1 MGSIWVIFIG
11 GTRRSYVTLPWTL
24 YQAGVAMVQTA
35 PTSEADQPNVPG
47 ASAVRVLGALL
58 ILQGGYRLYAVTNA
72 VMLVVQ
78 RGIDPSVLFVT
89 FFLSGVIGLLIIV
102 AGVLLVRLDR
112 AGRGFG
118 LVVCSLAL
126 THQVFA
132 SASMLIA
139 LKFVA
144 PSATSLP
151 GLLFWLLPPTY
162 MVLFLVGIIVIAR
175 WHPPRL
181 PG

>member
-1 MGSIWVIFIG
+1 
-11 GTRRSYVTLPWTL
+11 
-24 YQAGVAMVQTA
+24 MVQTA
-35 PTSEADQPNVPG
+35 STSHTDQSHVPG

-72 VMLVVQ
+72 VVLVVQ

-89 FFLSGVIGLLIIV
+89 FFLSGVIGLLTIV

-118 LVVCSLAL
+118 LVVCSIALA
-126 THQVFA
+126 HQVFA
-132 SASMLIA
+132 FASTLVA
-139 LKFVA
+139 LKVLSSSAA
-144 PSATSLP
+144 PSL

-162 MVLFLVGIIVIAR
+162 AALFLAGIIVIAR